1 MKKHFKLLD
10 ILLNLFEGEGGG
22 DAGGQGESQAAIPVP
37 TRRGRSSGEYDK
49 VLFGKQPAQEPTGQ
63 EGGSREPAPPS
74 AAGKEVPA
82 GSENTPDALEEK
94 RKTYRDLVTGEYKQF
109 YTEDTQKMIN
119 QRFKETKNL
128 ENQLGRQQ
136 PIIDLLMERYQI
148 QDKDL
153 EKLTKAVE
161 DDDANWSEAAEAA
174 GMTVEQFK
182 VFQDMK
188 RKYEAAMKREQLRA
202 VRDGADQQMKAWE
215 QEAESLKELYPS
227 FSLETEVQNPRFLA
241 MLKANV
247 SMDAA
252 YRALHMDEIME
263 AERKQT
269 AQLTQQQVVAS
280 IRAKG
285 TRPSEN
291 GTSGQSGFTIKD
303 DVSKLSRKDR
313 AEVARQVKQGKM
325 ISF

>member
-1 MKKHFKLLD
+1 MKNGQFWYDTDGNMIHAHGGWMLKVGDYYYWYGEDRTGLNFVSCYRTRDFKS
-10 ILLNLFEGEGGG
+10 FEFRRHVLTA
-22 DAGGQGESQAAIPVP
+22 DSPVEA
-37 TRRGRSSGEYDK
+37 SYLCNAD
-49 VLFGKQPAQEPTGQ
+49 L
-63 EGGSREPAPPS
+63 
-74 AAGKEVPA
+74 
-82 GSENTPDALEEK
+82 AL
-94 RKTYRDLVTGEYKQF
+94 
-109 YTEDTQKMIN
+109 
-119 QRFKETKNL
+119 
-128 ENQLGRQQ
+128 
-136 PIIDLLMERYQI
+136 
-148 QDKDL
+148 
-153 EKLTKAVE
+153 KAVE
-161 DDDANWSEAAEAA
+161 NDDANWSEAAEAA
-174 GMTVEQFK
+174 GMTVDQFK

-188 RKYEAAMKREQLRA
+188 RKYEAAMRREQLRA

-303 DVSKLSRKDR
+303 DVSKLSKKDR